1 MRGNGDCDKMS
12 RLPLGLMV
20 AGLLILVIGG
30 YIRINDAGESC
41 PDWPTCFG
49 EIHPFVSSEEQQQ
62 WWTDNPEEADSRHD
76 LDPDFTY
83 DTMQI
88 LSEWLHR
95 LLVGI
100 VAIPVLWNY
109 LHVRSRR
116 DELGDDM
123 VGIAFAG
130 GVLLILQAIAGYI
143 TVKFDNADW
152 SVALHLV
159 LAVCWISIFIWQWLL
174 WRARTGS
181 KDKINDISVEFAL
194 KSIPLLRQLA
204 GAVLLLLVLG
214 AWVASTAGG
223 NYNSGCSTGFSSGWP
238 KCFDMWF
245 PPFSNMGIIVQMFHR
260 IGALVI
266 GGTLMWGAVRLREK
280 VREYGTGDVLAR
292 FVEAGTGLW
301 LLNVMIGGF
310 YIITAGA
317 DGFVEILS
325 LLHLIFGVSSFL
337 AVMTAL
343 LICRVAVM
351 EPITTEE
358 E

>member
-1 MRGNGDCDKMS
+1 
-12 RLPLGLMV
+12 
-20 AGLLILVIGG
+20 
-30 YIRINDAGESC
+30 
-41 PDWPTCFG
+41 
-49 EIHPFVSSEEQQQ
+49 
-62 WWTDNPEEADSRHD
+62 
-76 LDPDFTY
+76 
-83 DTMQI
+83 
-88 LSEWLHR
+88 
-95 LLVGI
+95 
-100 VAIPVLWNY
+100 
-109 LHVRSRR
+109 
-116 DELGDDM
+116 M

-130 GVLLILQAIAGYI
+130 GILLILQAIAGYA

-174 WRARTGS
+174 WRARSGN
-181 KDKINDISVEFAL
+181 KDNINDISVEFAL

-223 NYNSGCSTGFSSGWP
+223 DYNSGCSTGFSSGWP
-238 KCFDMWF
+238 KCIDMWF
-245 PPFSNMGIIVQMFHR
+245 PPFANMGIIVQMFHR

-301 LLNVMIGGF
+301 LLNVMIGGV

-317 DGFVEILS
+317 DGFIEILS
-325 LLHLIFGVSSFL
+325 LLHLIFGVGSFL